1 MKKNFKTVLVNKPQR
16 ILIGNLTDETK
27 HFLHLKDVTV
37 CEGGMKYTL
46 PQVSVLKSSVAKVL
60 DCSGMEEI

>member
-16 ILIGNLTDETK
+16 ILIGNLTEETK
-27 HFLHLKDVTV
+27 NFLHMKDVTV
-37 CEGGMKYTL
+37 CEGGMKYKL
-46 PQVSVLKSSVAKVL
+46 QEVSVLKSSVAKVL